1 LDQDGEEDQVIPAS
15 QFYRIKDLTPIQGQA
30 NSIYAYT
37 EPRQPTGVH
46 QDGSLTYAVDSIT
59 LVWNA
64 PVDEGCSE
72 ITNYV
77 IEADINGWQEVGQST
92 LNTGV
97 ALLPTRSGQWTNL
110 RVTAENL
117 YGRGRSSDVIELIPA
132 SLPSPS
138 QLI

>member
-1 LDQDGEEDQVIPAS
+1 LPIQLQYFDSADQAFISLFYRLDQDGEEDQVIPAS

-92 LNTGV
+92 QHWCRTF
-97 ALLPTRSGQWTNL
+97 TNSKWP
-110 RVTAENL
+110 V
-117 YGRGRSSDVIELIPA
+117 D
-132 SLPSPS
+132 
-138 QLI
+138 